1 MDLQLI
7 ALGLAVGNFVLTWG
21 LAFYMHL
28 VNKSKVTEDRMSR
41 LEAEIKKALDE
52 LAVRQ
57 ARIEQDTKHAP
68 THEDLKSIH
77 RRIDEVKAAV
87 SHLQGEF
94 AGANKTLGLIH
105 DYLLNKKD

>member
-1 MDLQLI
+1 MDLQIIAI
-7 ALGLAVGNFVLTWG
+7 ALAVANFVLTWG

-28 VNKSKVTEDRMSR
+28 VNKSKVTEDRISK
-41 LEAEIKKALDE
+41 LEAEIKQSLDE

-57 ARIEQDTKHAP
+57 ARVEQDTKHAP
-68 THEDLKSIH
+68 SHDDLKSIH

-94 AGANKTLGLIH
+94 TGASRTLSLIH